1 MLSIIF
7 AECHKLFMLSVVT
20 PKNLIIR
27 HLHRGLISWSFSTLK
42 APSAWIKSYKTFF
55 GQYMPWRLHWKS
67 IIGSDSGWTL
77 TSEAGATLVLNRPY
91 SQTYGKAI
99 NCQMYLS
106 GASGTKINISLNWC
120 QVIKN
125 STFSLFVNGQHIT
138 TQRLDG
144 GFYFKTFYRRN
155 LLYVMSWTCA

>member
-99 NCQMYLS
+99 NCQTYLS
-106 GASGTKINISLNWC
+106 GASGTRINIFFKLIPGHQELDIQS
-120 QVIKN
+120 VR
-125 STFSLFVNGQHIT
+125 
-138 TQRLDG
+138 QRSAHHNA
-144 GFYFKTFYRRN
+144 KVRRR
-155 LLYVMSWTCA
+155 LVL